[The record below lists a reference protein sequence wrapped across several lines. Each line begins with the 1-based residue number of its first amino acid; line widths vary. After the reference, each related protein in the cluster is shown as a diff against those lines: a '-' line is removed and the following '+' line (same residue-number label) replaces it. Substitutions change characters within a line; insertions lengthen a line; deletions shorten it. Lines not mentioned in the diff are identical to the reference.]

1 MSSHLRHRHDKLRQE
16 PGKAW
21 RNSISPRG
29 WTILLACL
37 RIDWELLG
45 QSLGMPEAFISFQ
58 HEALS
63 HCLETQVLQV
73 RTSKELF
80 DGICMEDNLNIL
92 ELGTTWLIILVVLG
106 SSALVSPS

>member
-1 MSSHLRHRHDKLRQE
+1 
-16 PGKAW
+16 
-21 RNSISPRG
+21 
-29 WTILLACL
+29 
-37 RIDWELLG
+37 
-45 QSLGMPEAFISFQ
+45 MPEAFISFQ

-92 ELGTTWLIILVVLG
+92 ELGITWLIILIL
-106 SSALVSPS
+106 SCLFLVHRHL